1 MATEITKVQRKYL
14 RALANP
20 IDATVMIGKQGVTDA
35 ILTKLEHELN
45 AHELIKVRFLE
56 FKDERVELTNT
67 LVESSGAALVGI
79 IGHVAILYRPKAD
92 PAERT
97 IRLPAA

>member
-1 MATEITKVQRKYL
+1 MSTELTKTQRKYL

-20 IDATVMIGKQGVTDA
+20 INATVMVGKQGLTDA
-35 ILTKLEHELN
+35 LQTKVEQELN
-45 AHELIKVRFLE
+45 AHELIKVRFLD
-56 FKDERVELTNT
+56 FKDERADLTAT

-79 IGHVAILYRPKAD
+79 IGHVAILYRPNPD

-97 IRLPAA
+97 IVLPA